1 MSYAAGMER
10 AQAAGRLLAER
21 HLGVAAADPEP
32 AGSLVNYA
40 ESSRAGDW
48 SLRSA
53 LVRLAQPEPAR
64 VAGVLELVRRLDAVL
79 HHLARP
85 LERHTVVCDRSLTL
99 GAITEEASGWQ
110 LADPG
115 EPYPDTRVAELVR
128 LATAA
133 GPDGD
138 QVLDAYLGE
147 VDLAIEEQQALPLLA
162 VAAEFDGLADQL
174 AAWAPTAP
182 AAPPVEEVD
191 RVCAGVLAHLDAL
204 GVPREEGPPP
214 GARGGRPRRRQGD
227 TDG

>member
-1 MSYAAGMER
+1 MES
-10 AQAAGRLLAER
+10 AQAAGRLLAAR
-21 HLGVAAADPEP
+21 HLAAEGADPEP

-85 LERHTVVCDRSLTL
+85 LERHTVICDRSLTL
-99 GAITEEASGWQ
+99 DGASETPSGWE
-110 LADPG
+110 LAEPAD
-115 EPYPDTRVAELVR
+115 PYPDTRVADLVR
-128 LATAA
+128 LASSA
-133 GPDGD
+133 GSEGD
-138 QVLDAYLGE
+138 QVVDAYVAE
-147 VDLAIEEQQALPLLA
+147 VELAPEEQH
-162 VAAEFDGLADQL
+162 GLALLSVAVHFDRL
-174 AAWAPTAP
+174 AAALVAWAPTAP
-182 AAPPVEEVD
+182 APPPVEIVD
-191 RVCAGVLAHLDAL
+191 QTCADVLVHLDAL

-214 GARGGRPRRRQGD
+214 GARGGRRQRKGD